1 MKVYKATDKN
11 MKCRG
16 FQYELGKTAEVE
28 GDIELCKKGFHAC
41 EMPIDVL
48 GYYAPGDG
56 SRYFEA
62 ELEDVSEKRSD
73 DTKRVGKKLTLS
85 AEIGIPG
92 LAKAQV
98 EYVKAQCDFDNSI
111 KKADAEKKNHATGE
125 SGAASAA
132 GERGAASA
140 TGERGAASATGLRG
154 AASATGESGA
164 ASATGWSG
172 AASATG
178 WSGAAS
184 ATGNS
189 GAASATG
196 ESGAAS
202 ATGLSGAAS
211 ATGNSGAA
219 SATGNS
225 GAASAT
231 GWRGAA
237 SATGWR
243 GAASATGLSGAA
255 SATGES
261 GAASATGWSGAAS
274 ATGESGAA
282 SATGWRGAASATGKG
297 CVAMTTGYY
306 GRVMGEIG
314 NAIVC
319 VERGAGGEI
328 NTILAG
334 IVDGKTLKPGVWYT
348 VKNGQWVEVQK

>member
-1 MKVYKATDKN
+1 MKVYKSTDKD

-16 FQYELGKTAEVE
+16 FQYELGKTAEVD
-28 GDIELCKKGFHAC
+28 GDAKLCKRGLHAC
-41 EMPIDVL
+41 EMPLDVL

-62 ELEDVSEKRSD
+62 ELEDVSDEMHSD

-92 LAKAQV
+92 LVKAQV
-98 EYVKAQCDFDNSI
+98 EYVKAQCDFDNAI
-111 KKADAEKKNHATGE
+111 KKANSENKNHATGV
-125 SGAASAA
+125 
-132 GERGAASA
+132 RGAASA
-140 TGERGAASATGLRG
+140 TGWRGAASATGDRG
-154 AASATGESGA
+154 AASATGDSGAASATGWRGAASATGDSGAASATGVRGA

-184 ATGNS
+184 ATGDR
-189 GAASATG
+189 
-196 ESGAAS
+196 
-202 ATGLSGAAS
+202 
-211 ATGNSGAA
+211 
-219 SATGNS
+219 

-243 GAASATGLSGAA
+243 GAASATGNA
-255 SATGES
+255 
-261 GAASATGWSGAAS
+261 
-274 ATGESGAA
+274 
-282 SATGWRGAASATGKG
+282 
-297 CVAMTTGYY
+297 CVAMATGFY

-319 VERGAGGEI
+319 VERKNNGDIAA
-328 NTILAG
+328 ILSG
-334 IVDGKTLKPGVWYT
+334 IVDGETLKPGVWYT
-348 VKNGQWVEVQK
+348 VKNGEWVEVQE

>member
-1 MKVYKATDKN
+1 MKVYKATDKD

-28 GDIELCKKGFHAC
+28 GDIELCRKGLHAC
-41 EMPIDVL
+41 EMPLDVL

-62 ELEDVSEKRSD
+62 ELEDVSDEKRSD

-92 LAKAQV
+92 LVKAQV
-98 EYVKAQCDFDNSI
+98 EYVKAQCGFDNAI
-111 KKADAEKKNHATGE
+111 KKANDEKKNH
-125 SGAASAA
+125 
-132 GERGAASA
+132 
-140 TGERGAASATGLRG
+140 
-154 AASATGESGA
+154 
-164 ASATGWSG
+164 ATGWSG

-196 ESGAAS
+196 WSGAAS
-202 ATGLSGAAS
+202 ATGNSGAASATGCSGAASATGNRGAASATGNSGAAS

-231 GWRGAA
+231 G
-237 SATGWR
+237 
-243 GAASATGLSGAA
+243 
-255 SATGES
+255 
-261 GAASATGWSGAAS
+261 
-274 ATGESGAA
+274 
-282 SATGWRGAASATGKG
+282 KY
-297 CVAMTTGYY
+297 CVAMTTGFF
-306 GRVMGEIG
+306 GRVMGDIG

-319 VERGAGGEI
+319 VERRDNGEI
-328 NTILAG
+328 AAILAG
-334 IVDGKTLKPGVWYT
+334 IVDGETLKPGVWYT
-348 VKNGQWVEVQK
+348 VKNGQWSEAQ